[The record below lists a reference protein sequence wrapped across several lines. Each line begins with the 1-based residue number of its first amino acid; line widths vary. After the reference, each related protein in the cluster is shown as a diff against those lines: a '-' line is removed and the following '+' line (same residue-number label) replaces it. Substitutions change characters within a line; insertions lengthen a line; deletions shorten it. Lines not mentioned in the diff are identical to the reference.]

1 MAGDQAG
8 VDLLGTVDNL
18 QGFRD
23 DGATAARLAPD
34 PPPDPPTDTA
44 PELALAQ
51 GLDHRRLQ
59 PATGLGVD
67 HGVDRLVAHAGQAVI
82 GKHGP
87 KCRRDL
93 PMKAVL
99 ATSGI

>member
-1 MAGDQAG
+1 MARHKAG
-8 VDLLGTVDNL
+8 VDFLGPVDNL
-18 QGFRD
+18 KGVRD
-23 DGATAARLAPD
+23 DGAAAARLAPD
-34 PPPDPPTDTA
+34 APTKAA

-51 GLDHRRLQ
+51 GLDHRHFQ
-59 PATGLGVD
+59 PAAGLGGD

-82 GKHGP
+82 GMHGP

-93 PMKAVL
+93 RMKAVL